1 MLKLKSLFGKTAKI
15 TALVAAI
22 GITAALIVAGCGGGE
37 KKAEAPKNDKKIVK
51 VAHRSDYVPY
61 CYINENKQPDGF
73 EVAVLQ
79 EVAKKLPQYEF
90 KFIATSDDDLLIGV
104 ESGKYNVGVKG
115 SWYTKARKDKYIFP
129 KNYIAAS
136 VIGITFRKE
145 NADKIHDLE
154 SFAKFSGK
162 LVPIAPQNAQYAVV
176 QQYNKEHPDAQV
188 KLLPSENFK
197 VADAYTWVLEGRYDA
212 YLNIE
217 LNHYN
222 NVVKETGK
230 YHKFA
235 DKFAYARHMA
245 IPTYPLFNK
254 KDAQLAADY
263 DKAVDELKKE
273 GKILE
278 LEKKYFG
285 EDIFKYIKGDGIIE
299 K

>member
-1 MLKLKSLFGKTAKI
+1 MLEKFLHRYFK
-15 TALVAAI
+15 I
-22 GITAALIVAGCGGGE
+22 GIAAALIAAAVVGIAGCGKDAKDGGA
-37 KKAEAPKNDKKIVK
+37 AEGKKIVK

-61 CYINENKQPDGF
+61 CFVNEKNQPDGF

-90 KFIATSDDDLLIGV
+90 KYVATSDDDLLIGV
-104 ESGKYNVGVKG
+104 ESGKYDVGVKG

-129 KNYIAAS
+129 KHYIAAS
-136 VIGITFRKE
+136 IIGLTFRKE
-145 NADKIHDLE
+145 NENQIKDME

-176 QQYNKEHPDAQV
+176 EQYNRDHPDNKVNLQ
-188 KLLPSENFK
+188 PSENFQ

-217 LNHYN
+217 LNHIN

-235 DKFAYARHMA
+235 DKLAYVRHMA

-263 DKAVDELKKE
+263 DKAIEELQKE

-278 LEKKYFG
+278 LENKYFG
-285 EDIFKYIKGDGIIE
+285 EDIFKYVKGDGIIE

>member
-1 MLKLKSLFGKTAKI
+1 MLDTFLHRYFKI
-15 TALVAAI
+15 GIAAALVAA
-22 GITAALIVAGCGGGE
+22 VAVGVIGCGKDDKSGAA
-37 KKAEAPKNDKKIVK
+37 AEGKKIVK

-61 CYINENKQPDGF
+61 CFVNEKNQPDGF

-79 EVAKKLPQYEF
+79 EVSKKLPQYEF
-90 KFIATSDDDLLIGV
+90 KYVATSDDDLLIGV
-104 ESGKYNVGVKG
+104 ESGKYDVGVKG

-129 KNYIAAS
+129 KHYIAAS
-136 VIGITFRKE
+136 VIGLTFRKE
-145 NADKIHDLE
+145 NADQIKDME

-176 QQYNKEHPDAQV
+176 EQYNRDHPDNQV
-188 KLLPSENFK
+188 KLLPSENFQ
-197 VADAYTWVLEGRYDA
+197 VSDAYTWVLEGRYDA

-217 LNHYN
+217 LNHIN
-222 NVVKETGK
+222 NVVKESGK

-235 DKFAYARHMA
+235 DKLAYARHMA

-263 DKAVDELKKE
+263 DKAIEELQKE

-278 LEKKYFG
+278 LENKYFG
-285 EDIFKYIKGDGIIE
+285 EDIFKYVKGDGIIE

>member
-1 MLKLKSLFGKTAKI
+1 MLTNIFNKNWKKLIAV
-15 TALVAAI
+15 TALSVAAAFA
-22 GITAALIVAGCGGGE
+22 ITGCGGDSSKATDSG
-37 KKAEAPKNDKKIVK
+37 KKVVK
-51 VAHRSDYVPY
+51 VAHRADYVPY
-61 CYINENKQPDGF
+61 CYINEQKQPDGF

-79 EVAKKLPQYEF
+79 EVAKKLPQYDF
-90 KFIATSDDDLLIGV
+90 KFVPTSDDDLLIGV
-104 ESGKYNVGVKG
+104 ESGKYDIGVKG
-115 SWYTKARKDKYIFP
+115 AWYTKARKDKYVFP
-129 KNYIAAS
+129 QNYIAAS
-136 VIGITFRKE
+136 VIGLTFRTE
-145 NADKIHDLE
+145 NEDQIKDLE

-176 QQYNKEHPDAQV
+176 EQYNREHPDNQI

-197 VADAYTWVLEGRYDA
+197 VADAYTWVLEGRYDG

-217 LNHYN
+217 LNHNN

-235 DKFAYARHMA
+235 DKLSYVRHLA

-254 KDAQLAADY
+254 KDVQVAADY
-263 DKAVDELKKE
+263 DKAVEELRKE

-278 LEKKYFG
+278 LENKYFG
-285 EDIFKYIKGDGIIE
+285 EDIFKYVKGDGKIE

>member
-1 MLKLKSLFGKTAKI
+1 MLAKLLNNNWKKLLGV
-15 TALVAAI
+15 TALSVVTAFAI
-22 GITAALIVAGCGGGE
+22 AGCGGSDKPTDNG
-37 KKAEAPKNDKKIVK
+37 KKVVT
-51 VAHRSDYVPY
+51 VAHRFDYVPY
-61 CYINENKQPDGF
+61 CYVNEQNKPDGF

-79 EVAKKLPQYEF
+79 EVSKKLPNYEF
-90 KFIATSDDDLLIGV
+90 KYVATSDDDLLIGV
-104 ESGKYNVGVKG
+104 QSGKYNVGVKG
-115 SWYTKARKDKYIFP
+115 SWYTKARKDKFIFP

-136 VIGITFRKE
+136 VIGITFRAE
-145 NADKIHDLE
+145 DADKISDLA

-176 QQYNKEHPDAQV
+176 EQYNRENPDNQI

-230 YHKFA
+230 YHKYA
-235 DKFAYARHMA
+235 DKLAYARHMA

-254 KDAQLAADY
+254 KDAQFAADY
-263 DKAVDELKKE
+263 DKAIEELRKE

-278 LEKKYFG
+278 LENKYFG
-285 EDIFKYIKGDGIIE
+285 EDIFKYVKGDGKIE

>member
-1 MLKLKSLFGKTAKI
+1 MLTNIFNKNWKKLIAV
-15 TALVAAI
+15 TALSVAAAFA
-22 GITAALIVAGCGGGE
+22 ITGCGGDSNKAADSG
-37 KKAEAPKNDKKIVK
+37 KKVVK
-51 VAHRSDYVPY
+51 VAHRADYVPY
-61 CYINENKQPDGF
+61 CYINEQKQPDGF

-90 KFIATSDDDLLIGV
+90 KFVPTSDDDLLIGV
-104 ESGKYNVGVKG
+104 ESGKYDIGVKG
-115 SWYTKARKDKYIFP
+115 AWYTKARKDKYLFP

-136 VIGITFRKE
+136 VIGLTFRSE
-145 NADKIHDLE
+145 NEDQIKDLA

-176 QQYNKEHPDAQV
+176 EQYNRENPDNQI

-197 VADAYTWVLEGRYDA
+197 VADAYTWVLEGRYDG

-222 NVVKETGK
+222 NVEKATGK
-230 YHKFA
+230 YHKVA
-235 DKFAYARHMA
+235 DKLSYARHLA

-254 KDAQLAADY
+254 KDVQVAADY
-263 DKAVDELKKE
+263 DKAVDELRKE

-278 LEKKYFG
+278 LENKYFG
-285 EDIFKYIKGDGIIE
+285 EDIFKYVKGDGKIE